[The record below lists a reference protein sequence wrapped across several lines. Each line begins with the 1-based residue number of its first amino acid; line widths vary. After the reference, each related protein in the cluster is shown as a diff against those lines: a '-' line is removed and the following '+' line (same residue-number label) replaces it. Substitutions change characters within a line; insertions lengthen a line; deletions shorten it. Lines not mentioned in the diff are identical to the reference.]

1 MGEFSDAYRRGRA
14 EARAKYGPPPPFF
27 RKKFAKP
34 PRPAPIID
42 EEEASDDFDAG
53 APPGVQDDEAIAD
66 LIEQSELLQAEND
79 RLVAEVAAL
88 KATKDDDADSELVA
102 KLRWELR
109 GFNETVES
117 CHNEIG
123 ELKYQHAR
131 ALADIRSSNADLR
144 VELAKSEERR
154 EIAEQACAD
163 LREEIAALENDGRK
177 RQGRGRA

>member
-42 EEEASDDFDAG
+42 EEEASDDFDTG
-53 APPGVQDDEAIAD
+53 ARPGVQDDEAIAD

-109 GFNETVES
+109 GLNETVES

-123 ELKYQHAR
+123 KLKYQ
-131 ALADIRSSNADLR
+131 LT
-144 VELAKSEERR
+144 KSEEKR

-163 LREEIAALENDGRK
+163 LREEIAELENDGRK